1 MRLLITGTDTGVGKT
16 LVTCGLAASLVA
28 RGKRVAVMKPAETG
42 CEERAG
48 GLHGSDASLLAF
60 FSNCS
65 LPLDELC
72 PYRFAPPLAPSV
84 AAELEGVSIRP
95 GKIVTLFRRMSDRHD
110 VVLVEGA
117 GGLLVP
123 LADRYTFADL
133 AHDLEV
139 SVLVIVGSKL
149 GALNHTLL
157 TLSYI
162 QNSSLPLKGYIL
174 NHPVAA
180 SNEATRTN
188 AETLEKLTD
197 VPCLGRIPHLP
208 LSDNQDQVRE
218 MLVETFGRK
227 VDVDSLLA

>member
-16 LVTCGLAASLVA
+16 LVTCGLAASLVD

-42 CEERAG
+42 CEESAG
-48 GLHGSDASLLAF
+48 ALHGSDASLLAF

-95 GKIVTLFRRMSDRHD
+95 ERLVTLFRRMSERHD

-123 LADRYTFADL
+123 LADQYTFADL
-133 AHDLEV
+133 ARDLEV
-139 SVLVIVGSKL
+139 PILVVVGSKL

-174 NHPVAA
+174 NHTAAA

-188 AETLEKLTD
+188 AETLRKLTD
-197 VPCLGRIPHLP
+197 VPCLGCLPHLP
-208 LSDNQDQVRE
+208 LSDNRDQVRD